1 MTEQETLGRFGW
13 HPDPVIDFEVEV
25 EALQGAIFDATH
37 DMGGDPLALL
47 RRIEVALSTN
57 WLDQSARDAGRA
69 LATDAA
75 KLLAY
80 IGQPDHVKAAE
91 ACRRTAR
98 ELRENSKGDCN
109 AITQAMHWDRK
120 AAEFEASN
128 QEPDNG

>member
-1 MTEQETLGRFGW
+1 MSETETLGRFGW
-13 HPDPVIDFEVEV
+13 HPEPATDFCVEV
-25 EALQGAIFDATH
+25 EALQGAIYDATH

-57 WLDQSARDAGRA
+57 WLDQDARNAARSLARDG
-69 LATDAA
+69 A

-80 IGQPDHVKAAE
+80 IGQPDHVKVAE

-120 AAEFEASN
+120 AAEFEATS
-128 QEPDNG
+128 PTA